1 MENSHMELVILLLGN
16 LELLDDVLS
25 AVAEAGAYEAAVVE
39 AEGLEKILA
48 TDIPIFAGLR
58 QMLDG
63 GKEKKILIVAPLL
76 PGATL
81 EELDKLL
88 QDRGIDFRSQGTGV
102 MASVKLDKVIAP

>member
-1 MENSHMELVILLLGN
+1 MELVILLLGKI
-16 LELLDDVLS
+16 ELLDDVLS
-25 AVAEAGAYEAAVVE
+25 AVAEAGAYEAGVVE

-63 GKEKKILIVAPLL
+63 GKEKKVLIIAPLL

-81 EELDKLL
+81 QELDELL
-88 QDRGIDFRSQGTGV
+88 LDRGIDFRSAGTGV
-102 MASVKLDKVIAP
+102 MASVKLDRVIAP

>member
-1 MENSHMELVILLLGN
+1 MELVIIILGK

-48 TDIPIFAGLR
+48 TDVPIFAGLR

-63 GKEKKILIVAPLL
+63 GKEIKTLIVVPLL
-76 PGATL
+76 PGTTM

-88 QDRGIDFRSQGTGV
+88 QERGVDFRSAGMGV
-102 MASVKLDKVIAP
+102 LASVKLDKVIAP

>member
-1 MENSHMELVILLLGN
+1 MELVILLLGK
-16 LELLDDVLS
+16 LDLLDDVLS
-25 AVAEAGAYEAAVVE
+25 AIAEVGAYEAGVVE

-63 GKEKKILIVAPLL
+63 GKEKKILIVIPLL
-76 PGATL
+76 PGATIQ
-81 EELDKLL
+81 ELDKLL
-88 QDRGIDFRSQGTGV
+88 LDRGIDFRSQGMGV

>member
-1 MENSHMELVILLLGN
+1 MELVILILGK

-25 AVAEAGAYEAAVVE
+25 AVAEVGAYEAAVVE

-63 GKEKKILIVAPLL
+63 GKEIKTLITAILL
-76 PGATL
+76 PGATID
-81 EELDKLL
+81 ELDKLL
-88 QDRGIDFRSQGTGV
+88 LDRGIDFRSAGTGV
-102 MASVKLDKVIAP
+102 LASVKLDKVIAP